1 MPIRRLSTLP
11 KKEEDYAEVE
21 REIHEHEPEIAHGHE
36 HVHEHG
42 HEHEHVEYESGEDFT
57 TLILNAIAHSMTH
70 IQADIN
76 SLNMEVRNLNEKL
89 DNMTNMIK
97 ALVTVLLAQNVSDE
111 KLRKDLLAQAI
122 SLIS

>member
-21 REIHEHEPEIAHGHE
+21 REIHEHEPEVAHEHE
-36 HVHEHG
+36 HV
-42 HEHEHVEYESGEDFT
+42 HEHVEYESGEDFT
-57 TLILNAIAHSMTH
+57 ALILNAIAHSMTH

-97 ALVTVLLAQNVSDE
+97 ALVTVLLAQNVGDE
-111 KLRKDLLAQAI
+111 KLRKELLAQAI

>member
-21 REIHEHEPEIAHGHE
+21 KEIHQHEHEIAHEHE
-36 HVHEHG
+36 HVHE

-57 TLILNAIAHSMTH
+57 ALILNAIAHSMTH

-76 SLNMEVRNLNEKL
+76 SLNMEMRNLNEKL
-89 DNMTNMIK
+89 DNMTNMIR

-111 KLRKDLLAQAI
+111 KLKKELLAQAI

>member
-21 REIHEHEPEIAHGHE
+21 KEIHEHEPETAYEEE
-36 HVHEHG
+36 HVHEH
-42 HEHEHVEYESGEDFT
+42 EHEHIEYESGEDFT
-57 TLILNAIAHSMTH
+57 ALILNAIAHSMTH

-76 SLNMEVRNLNEKL
+76 SLNMEVRSLNDKL
-89 DNMTNMIK
+89 DNMTNMVR
-97 ALVTVLLAQNVSDE
+97 ALVTVLLARSVGDE
-111 KLRKDLLAQAI
+111 KLRKELLAQAI

>member
-21 REIHEHEPEIAHGHE
+21 REIHEHEPEIEHE
-36 HVHEHG
+36 HVHE

-57 TLILNAIAHSMTH
+57 ALILNAIAHSMTH

-89 DNMTNMIK
+89 DSMTNMIR
-97 ALVTVLLAQNVSDE
+97 ALVTVLLAQNVSDD
-111 KLRKDLLAQAI
+111 KLRKELLAQAI

>member
-21 REIHEHEPEIAHGHE
+21 REIHEHEPEVAHEHE
-36 HVHEHG
+36 HV
-42 HEHEHVEYESGEDFT
+42 HEHVEYESREDFT
-57 TLILNAIAHSMTH
+57 ALILNAIAHSMTH

-111 KLRKDLLAQAI
+111 KLRKELLAQAI

>member
-21 REIHEHEPEIAHGHE
+21 REIHEHEPEIAHEHE
-36 HVHEHG
+36 HVHE

-57 TLILNAIAHSMTH
+57 ALILNAIAHSMTH

-89 DNMTNMIK
+89 DSMTNMIR
-97 ALVTVLLAQNVSDE
+97 ALVTVLLAQNVSDD
-111 KLRKDLLAQAI
+111 KLRKELLAQAI